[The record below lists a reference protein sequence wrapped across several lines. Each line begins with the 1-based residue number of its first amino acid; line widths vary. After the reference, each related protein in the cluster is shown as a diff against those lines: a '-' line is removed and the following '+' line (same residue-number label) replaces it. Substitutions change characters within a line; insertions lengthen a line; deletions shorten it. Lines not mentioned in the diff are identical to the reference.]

1 MLVVFISRS
10 STRIIPPSLFSPG
23 SLLSVPRSLEFP
35 LLAIHFFNFGF
46 LISSQQAEIKRI
58 NYNQM
63 LISQC
68 EGISHI
74 QSFEEGEGEAEM

>member
-1 MLVVFISRS
+1 M
-10 STRIIPPSLFSPG
+10 
-23 SLLSVPRSLEFP
+23 
-35 LLAIHFFNFGF
+35 AIHFFNFGF